1 MSKQIQHPAL
11 QSRKQFFRFLLIA
24 KIHCHARNSPPLH
37 PILKHLDPYTL
48 IQRQS
53 ILERR

>member
-11 QSRKQFFRFLLIA
+11 QSKKQFFRFLLIA